1 MGAPAPRP
9 VTVVQRRLKDYPG
22 VSEHHLAMVG
32 HLSSPLLFGP
42 PICDEL
48 VAFVQHVFTE
58 EEASLARHLNGFVGR
73 SAADVAR
80 AAHLRVEDVAPI
92 LHRLAF
98 EKFVIYAVG
107 TAADRKYRLM
117 AVMFGIF
124 ELSLMPQDLE
134 TMSPWHRRLA
144 ELFEAL
150 FDTGYA
156 YGEGKVPFPSVRFLP
171 LKAAIEGHPAALPSD
186 KMEVVIDR
194 FSSFAVTNC
203 QCRMAR
209 RVVDKGCD
217 KPLRNC
223 LSMGT
228 TAEAWIRT
236 GQQKRITKKDAL
248 EIKAE
253 AEANGLVSWIMNV
266 ESNESQGSCS
276 CCGCCCA
283 SMRTVNEFSAP
294 AMAAPP
300 HFMPRFDRS
309 RCTYCGKCARACPMG
324 SLVVDT
330 KQKTAWQ
337 LVERCIGCGLCTLS
351 CDTQKAATMEPV
363 PDYRLPPSSWYALIA
378 GAAPSLVYKL
388 ARTYALRSPIATWW
402 KG

>member
-1 MGAPAPRP
+1 MGGPAPRP
-9 VTVVQRRLKDYPG
+9 VTVVQRRLKDYPA
-22 VSEHHLAMVG
+22 VNEHHLAMVR

-58 EEASLARHLNGFVGR
+58 EEASLVRHLHIFLPR

-80 AAHLRVEDVAPI
+80 AARRPVEEVAPI

-98 EKFVIYAVG
+98 DKFVIYAVG
-107 TAADRKYRLM
+107 TEDARKYRLM

-124 ELSLMPQDLE
+124 ELSLMNQDLE
-134 TMSPWHRRLA
+134 TMTPWHRRLA

-150 FDTGYA
+150 FETGYT

-171 LKAAIEGHPAALPSD
+171 LKEAIAGHPAALPSD
-186 KMEVVIDR
+186 KMELVIDR
-194 FSSFAVTNC
+194 YSSFAVSNC

-209 RVVDKGCD
+209 RVVGKGCD

-223 LSMGT
+223 LSMGKA
-228 TAEAWIRT
+228 AEEAIRT

-253 AEANGLVSWIMNV
+253 AEVNGLVSWIMNI
-266 ESNESQGSCS
+266 ESDESQGSCS

-283 SMRTVNEFSAP
+283 AMRSINEFSAP
-294 AMAAPP
+294 AGHAPP

-309 RCTYCGKCARACPMG
+309 RCTYCGKCARGCPMG

-337 LVERCIGCGLCTLS
+337 LKERCIGCGLCVLS
-351 CDTQKAATMEPV
+351 CDKAKAISMEPV
-363 PDYRLPPSSWYALIA
+363 PDYRLPPNSWYAALA
-378 GAAPSLVYKL
+378 GAAPSIVYKL
-388 ARTYALRSPIATWW
+388 ARTYALRSPVATWW